1 MNERRL
7 DFAVKKQLIVGVD
20 VIDKSQVTSLPFCE
34 ACVQGKQTR
43 KPFHGSA
50 EVLQLVHSDVC
61 GPMSVA
67 SLGGARY
74 FVTFTDDYSRMCYV

>member
-34 ACVQGKQTR
+34 ACVQGKQLVNR
-43 KPFHGSA
+43 FM
-50 EVLQLVHSDVC
+50 VLLMYIQLKCCSWSE
-61 GPMSVA
+61 PMSVV